1 MLVGR
6 PFHNGVLDTLF
17 APPLGGLARLL
28 GGLAGHFFLGP
39 VGALCAYLPPA
50 GVRRKHPPNGSKEGR
65 KDVEK
70 HVQRS
75 VWYNFK
81 ILGTHGQRSP
91 TNSYG
96 GPWCPNRVLPNAAG
110 AP

>member
-1 MLVGR
+1 M
-6 PFHNGVLDTLF
+6 LDTLF
-17 APPLGGLARLL
+17 APPQGGLARLL
-28 GGLAGHFFLGP
+28 GGLAGQFFLGP
-39 VGALCAYLPPA
+39 VGALCARLPPA
-50 GVRRKHPPNGSKEGR
+50 GVRRKQPPNGSKEGR

-91 TNSYG
+91 KK
-96 GPWCPNRVLPNAAG
+96 
-110 AP
+110 